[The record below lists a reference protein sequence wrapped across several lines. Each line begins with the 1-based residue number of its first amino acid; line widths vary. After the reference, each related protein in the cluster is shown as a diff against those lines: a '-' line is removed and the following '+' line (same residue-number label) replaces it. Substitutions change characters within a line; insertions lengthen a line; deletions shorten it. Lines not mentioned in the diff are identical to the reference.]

1 MAGMNANGS
10 AIPSRRRRIALAA
23 SIVPNLFLIALIAGH
38 VWQAR
43 RLAANSAPPLGRALA
58 RAEAALS
65 PRDAA
70 AFAAIIRRDAPRYAE
85 AARQLN
91 EARHALGRAIAAQ
104 DFNQDEVRRAF
115 AAWQTSFNRFFADFR
130 DPLIAA
136 LAATSPEGRR
146 KLVAERR
153 AERAAP

>member
-1 MAGMNANGS
+1 MSGIGAQGNE
-10 AIPSRRRRIALAA
+10 IPGRRRSVALAA
-23 SIVPNLFLIALIAGH
+23 SIVLNLFLIALIAGH

-43 RLAANSAPPLGRALA
+43 HMEAHGATPLVRAFA
-58 RAEAALS
+58 RAEAALP

-91 EARHALGRAIAAQ
+91 EARQALGRTIAAA
-104 DFNQDEVRRAF
+104 DFNPDEVRRAF
-115 AAWQTSFNRFFADFR
+115 AAWQASFNRFFADFR
-130 DPLIAA
+130 DPLIEA
-136 LAATSPEGRR
+136 LAAVSPEGRR

-153 AERAAP
+153 AQRAPP